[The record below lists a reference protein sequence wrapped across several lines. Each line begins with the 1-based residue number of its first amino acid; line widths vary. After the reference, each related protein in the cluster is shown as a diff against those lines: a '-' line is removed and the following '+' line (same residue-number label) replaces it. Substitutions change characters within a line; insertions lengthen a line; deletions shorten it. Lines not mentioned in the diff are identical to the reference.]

1 MLRSLIALLF
11 ACGLAVP
18 HAASAQAA
26 RSAPRAAFAAM
37 IRYEDWKAVRL
48 VAGKPLALYNLARDL
63 GDADDVAAK
72 YPAVIAHIKQLLS
85 GARTESPLWP
95 ISGPPPAK

>member
-1 MLRSLIALLF
+1 
-11 ACGLAVP
+11 
-18 HAASAQAA
+18 
-26 RSAPRAAFAAM
+26 M

-63 GDADDVAAK
+63 GEADDVAAK